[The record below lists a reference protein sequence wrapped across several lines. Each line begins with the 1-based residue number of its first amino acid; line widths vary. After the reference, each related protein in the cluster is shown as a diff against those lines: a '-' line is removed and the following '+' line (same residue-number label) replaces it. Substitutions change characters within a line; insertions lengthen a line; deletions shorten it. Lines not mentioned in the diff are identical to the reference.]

1 MEKLFLNSAIAIAK
15 VLACSRARS
24 SQMSTRCIQITI
36 SPFKSSWCPMNYHYV
51 SWIFMVKLPFWMWD
65 PKKILLKSLDESPCL
80 LVNFTLF
87 MLQRCPKIRQSSGPW
102 APDTGRL
109 PVRVAWMAHLT
120 PGTTK
125 DAEKTMVSWVWNIIN
140 VHNSN
145 FTRKKWLAIQPQKLG
160 YSVLKD

>member
-1 MEKLFLNSAIAIAK
+1 MPLPLPKSSHVQELDHPKWVPDASRSPFPHSKSHDVPWITTMFHGETPILNVRSQKI
-15 VLACSRARS
+15 LAEISWW
-24 SQMSTRCIQITI
+24 ITI
-36 SPFKSSWCPMNYHYV
+36 PF
-51 SWIFMVKLPFWMWD
+51 
-65 PKKILLKSLDESPCL
+65 
-80 LVNFTLF
+80 F

-145 FTRKKWLAIQPQKLG
+145 FTRKKWLVIQPQKLG

>member
-36 SPFKSSWCPMNYHYV
+36 SPFKIPWCPMNYHYV
-51 SWIFMVKLPFWMWD
+51 SWWNSHSECEIQKNSCWNLLMNHHPIFHASTMSKNTS
-65 PKKILLKSLDESPCL
+65 I
-80 LVNFTLF
+80 
-87 MLQRCPKIRQSSGPW
+87 IGPMGPGHW
-102 APDTGRL
+102 PPPSQGRL
-109 PVRVAWMAHLT
+109 DGSSHAC
-120 PGTTK
+120 TTK

-145 FTRKKWLAIQPQKLG
+145 FTRKKWLVIQPQKWAILF
-160 YSVLKD
+160 